1 MSEVQVMTR
10 NNAARLLQKLARL
23 YQQQQV
29 SETMARTLEKLL
41 HYEAESSRE
50 QLRQLREDLRQFE
63 EKYGLS
69 SAEFYQRFQAGE
81 TDDRMDY
88 VEWAAMAQM
97 AQNLEARLELL
108 TSA

>member
-1 MSEVQVMTR
+1 MSEMQVTTR
-10 NNAARLLQKLARL
+10 NNVAGHLRKLARL
-23 YQQQQV
+23 YQQQQA
-29 SETMARTLEKLL
+29 SETMTRTLDKLL
-41 HYEAESSRE
+41 HYEAEFSQE
-50 QLRQLREDLRQFE
+50 QLSQLQSDMRQFE

>member
-1 MSEVQVMTR
+1 MNEMQVTTR
-10 NNAARLLQKLARL
+10 NSVAGYLRKLARL
-23 YQQQQV
+23 YQQQQA
-29 SETMARTLEKLL
+29 SETMTRGLDKLL
-41 HYEAESSRE
+41 HYEIEFSQE
-50 QLRQLREDLRQFE
+50 QLNQLQSDMRQFE

-88 VEWAAMAQM
+88 VEWASMAQM